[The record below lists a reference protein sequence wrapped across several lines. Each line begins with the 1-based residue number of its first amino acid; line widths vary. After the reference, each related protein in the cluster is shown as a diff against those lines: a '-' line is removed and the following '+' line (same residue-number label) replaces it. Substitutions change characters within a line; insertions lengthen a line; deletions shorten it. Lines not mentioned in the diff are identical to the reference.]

1 MKNLLRVLKC
11 CHKSFFPIFILLFSY
26 SQLFAQIAESDTY
39 TSLNKNNLFYSSDQP
54 FASYWFP
61 LEILSWSPS
70 TDPDAPY
77 NRSGVPLKNKYV
89 DSITIV
95 NQNARYNEARVN
107 PLSAFAPT
115 SDNPSQGSLN
125 INYYTFSY
133 WQYTDLLVLWGGSA
147 GEGLILAPNPTIIDA
162 AHRNGVKILGNVF
175 FPPIVYGGQFQ
186 WVNNFLQKS
195 GNTFPVADKL
205 IEVAEYYG
213 FDGWFINQ
221 ETVGGNSQTAA
232 DMRDF
237 MIYYQENSDLEI
249 EWYDAMTES
258 GAISWQNQLN
268 SQNDWYFQWEDTL
281 VSETMFLNFWWNS
294 TGLNNSRTHA
304 QNLNRSEFEL
314 YAGIDVEANGYNT
327 GINWNSLFPNGLP
340 HVTSLGIYRP
350 DWCYNSS
357 SDLENYY
364 ERSSI
369 FWVGWNH
376 DPSNT
381 TAGSSWKGI
390 ANYIPAFTP
399 ITDIPF
405 VTNFCTGQGYDFYIN
420 GEKLSHPD
428 WSSSGWNN
436 LSLQDILPTWR
447 WIVEGSG
454 SELIPEFDFTDAY
467 YGGNC
472 IKISGDLTSEN
483 LIKLYKAN
491 VLVTFDTNIGIEFK
505 TGNVGAT
512 NLKLA
517 LAFESNPTSYVYF
530 DAGNTSSV
538 GWNANSFDISAY
550 NGEKISVI
558 ALLFEGGY
566 GAGYEIKIGRISIY
580 EGEINTP
587 NPPTNLFVEN
597 KVDETDYVTLR
608 LRWDHSIDE
617 VYYYNVFR
625 RNPDSSLTYL
635 GGTPNNAYFVPS
647 VKYEQGDSAISVLV
661 QTVGSE
667 FGESSFAETTFE
679 WFSPPGMASNPSP
692 GNGDTLSVKNPT
704 LIWTPGNGTTSNDVY
719 LGTTNPPAFVTNVTS
734 NSYQAGL
741 LNANTTYY
749 WRIDCKNQY
758 YTTESQV
765 WSFTTGTSIADTNG
779 FALQFDGTDDQLDC
793 GNGSSLQITGNKITL
808 EAWINVNEF
817 KSQPFAGS
825 VIVKDQGG
833 IDAGYMIRCGG
844 NGIINFNIG
853 NGSWHEINTPANSVQ
868 LNSWQHV
875 AATYDGTSMK
885 IFVDGELKA
894 QTNIS
899 GLNIGNAVNSNLLIG
914 ESPGFPGRVFNGK
927 IDEIRIWNVSRSQSQ
942 IQSTINTILTPEYY
956 STPDSGLVGYWRL
969 DEGTGQT
976 GEDLSYYSN
985 DATLGTS
992 ANPDASDPTW
1002 VQANILILNVEDEIN
1017 NNSVPTRFSL
1027 SQNYPNP
1034 FNPTTTIKFT
1044 IPTLPVRQAGSPL
1057 NPSPYQ
1063 GEGNRER
1070 LITLKVYDVLG
1081 DEIAT
1086 LVNEKKPPGSYEVK
1100 FDASNLSSGV
1110 YFYQIRAGDFIRT
1123 KKMLLI
1129 K

>member
-1 MKNLLRVLKC
+1 MYNLLRFSKCMHKLFIFILFLLFITIESNSQVAGTNSSLLLKNTG
-11 CHKSFFPIFILLFSY
+11 SFFP
-26 SQLFAQIAESDTY
+26 A
-39 TSLNKNNLFYSSDQP
+39 DQP

-61 LEILSWSPS
+61 LEILSWSPFS
-70 TDPDAPY
+70 DSDAPY
-77 NRSGVPLKNKYV
+77 NRSGVSLKNKYV

-95 NQNARYNEARVN
+95 NPNARYNEARVN

-125 INYYTFSY
+125 INYYNFGF
-133 WQYTDLLVLWGGSA
+133 WQYVDQLVLWGGSA

-175 FPPIVYGGQFQ
+175 FPPIVFGGQFQ
-186 WVNNFLQKS
+186 WVNDFLQKS

-221 ETVGGNSQTAA
+221 ETAGGNSQTAA
-232 DMRDF
+232 NTRDF
-237 MIYYQENSDLEI
+237 MIYFQEISDLEI

-268 SQNDWYFQWEDTL
+268 SQNDWYFQWGDTL
-281 VSETMFLNFWWNS
+281 VSETMFLNFWWS
-294 TGLNNSRTHA
+294 SAGLNSSRTLA
-304 QNLNRSEFEL
+304 QGLNRSEYEL
-314 YAGIDVEANGYNT
+314 FAGIDVEANGYNT
-327 GINWNSLFPNGLP
+327 NINWSAPFPNGLP

-357 SDLENYY
+357 SGLANYY
-364 ERSSI
+364 DRSST

-381 TAGSSWKGI
+381 TTSNNWKGI

-399 ITDIPF
+399 IVEVPF

-420 GEKLSHPD
+420 GEKLSYPE
-428 WSSSGWNN
+428 WSTTGWNN
-436 LSLQDILPTWR
+436 LSLQDVLPTWR
-447 WIVEGSG
+447 WIVQSSG
-454 SELIPEFDFTDAY
+454 TKLTPEFDFTDAY

-472 IKISGDLTSEN
+472 LNISGDLTSDN
-483 LIKLYKAN
+483 LIKLYKSN
-491 VLVTFDTNIGIEFK
+491 CSILFDTKIDIAFK
-505 TGNVGAT
+505 TGSISAT
-512 NLKLA
+512 NMRVG
-517 LAFESNPTSYVYF
+517 LAFENDPSSFTYF
-530 DAGNTSSV
+530 DVGNTSTAD
-538 GWNANSFDISAY
+538 WNLKTIDLSTYSGQKIAVIS
-550 NGEKISVI
+550 
-558 ALLFEGGY
+558 LFFEGGF
-566 GAGYEIKIGRISIY
+566 GTGYEIKIGRISIY
-580 EGEINTP
+580 NGSIDVP
-587 NPPTNLFVEN
+587 DSPTNLYVEN
-597 KVDETDYVTLR
+597 KVDEPGFVTLR
-608 LRWDHSIDE
+608 LRWNHSISD

-625 RNPDSSLTYL
+625 RNHDNSLTYL
-635 GGTPNNAYFVPS
+635 GGTANNAYFVPF
-647 VKYEQGDSAISVLV
+647 VKYEQGDSAVSVLV
-661 QTVGSE
+661 QTVGNE

-679 WFSPPGMASNPSP
+679 WFSPPGMPSNPSP

-719 LGTTNPPAFVTNVTS
+719 LGTTNPPDFVANVTS
-734 NSYQAGL
+734 NSYQSGL

-758 YTTESQV
+758 YTTEGEV

-779 FALQFDGTDDQLDC
+779 FALQFDGTDDRLDC
-793 GNGSSLQITGNKITL
+793 GNESSLQITGNKITL
-808 EAWINVNEF
+808 ETWINVNEF

-844 NGIINFNIG
+844 DGIINFNIG
-853 NGSWHEINTPANSVQ
+853 TGSWHEINTPSNSLQ

-894 QTNIS
+894 ESNIA

-927 IDEIRIWNVSRSQSQ
+927 IDEVRIWNVARSQSQ
-942 IQSTINTILTPEYY
+942 IQSTMNTSLTQEYY
-956 STPDSGLVGYWRL
+956 SSPDSGLVGYWRL
-969 DEGTGQT
+969 DDGFGQT
-976 GEDLSYYSN
+976 AADLSYYGN

-1017 NNSVPTRFSL
+1017 NNSFPTRFSL

-1034 FNPTTTIKFT
+1034 FNPTTTIKFD
-1044 IPTLPVRQAGSPL
+1044 IP
-1057 NPSPYQ
+1057 
-1063 GEGNRER
+1063 ER
-1070 LITLKVYDVLG
+1070 NLTSLKIYNVLAKEVAVLI
-1081 DEIAT
+1081 EE
-1086 LVNEKKPPGSYEVK
+1086 EKTPGRYEVI
-1100 FDASNLSSGV
+1100 FDASNLSSGI
-1110 YFYQIRAGDFIRT
+1110 YFYRLLVGDFVET
-1123 KKMLLI
+1123 KKMVLI